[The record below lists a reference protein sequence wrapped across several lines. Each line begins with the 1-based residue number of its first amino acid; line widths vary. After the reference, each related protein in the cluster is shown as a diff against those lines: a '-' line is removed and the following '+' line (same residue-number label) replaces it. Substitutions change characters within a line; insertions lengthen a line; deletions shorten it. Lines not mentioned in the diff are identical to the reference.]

1 MCLSIPAEI
10 IKIENDRASV
20 SIGGNI
26 YSANISLLE
35 NIQPGDFILLHAGF
49 GIQKFSDEDAK
60 QTLRL
65 LGEMG
70 DSRGY
75 Q

>member
-10 IKIENDRASV
+10 IKIENDQASV
-20 SIGGNI
+20 SVGGNI

-35 NIQPGDFILLHAGF
+35 NIKPGDFILLHAGF
-49 GIQKFSDEDAK
+49 GIQKISDEDAK
-60 QTLRL
+60 HTLRL

-70 DSRGY
+70 DVEGC